1 MYMIT
6 IAKGQ
11 TTPIYITPKENIS
24 NPAYYVGIFFT
35 NRITQDVVSF
45 MFNDISTTER
55 YMKMSLIVNTYFA
68 DAENGFWEYN
78 CYETPTNNINS
89 IDTENTDPIE
99 TGLMYLNPASE
110 FEPTKYSGQSNTFV
124 TYNG

>member
-1 MYMIT
+1 MIT
-6 IAKGQ
+6 ISKGQ
-11 TTPIYITPKENIS
+11 TIPIYITAKENIS

-35 NRITQDVVSF
+35 NRITQEVVSF
-45 MFNDISTTER
+45 MFNDISTTDR
-55 YMKMSLIVNTYFA
+55 YMKMSLVVNTYFA
-68 DAENGFWEYN
+68 DSETGFWTYK

-89 IDTENTDPIE
+89 IDTDNTIPIE
-99 TGLMYLNPASE
+99 TGLMYLSAASE

>member
-1 MYMIT
+1 MIT

-11 TTPIYITPKENIS
+11 TIPIYITAKENIS

-45 MFNDISTTER
+45 MFNNISTTDR
-55 YMKMSLIVNTYFA
+55 YMKMSLVVNTYFA
-68 DAENGFWEYN
+68 NAETGFWEYK
-78 CYETPTNNINS
+78 CYESISNNING
-89 IDTENTDPIE
+89 IDTENVVPIE
-99 TGLMYLNPASE
+99 TGLMYLSGVSE

>member
-1 MYMIT
+1 MIT

-11 TTPIYITPKENIS
+11 TIPIYITAKENIS

-35 NRITQDVVSF
+35 NRITQEVVSF

-55 YMKMSLIVNTYFA
+55 YMKMSLVVNTYFA
-68 DAENGFWEYN
+68 NAELGFWNYK
-78 CYETPTNNINS
+78 CYETPTNNINT
-89 IDTENTDPIE
+89 IDTESVPIE
-99 TGLMYLNPASE
+99 SGLMYLSGESE

>member
-1 MYMIT
+1 MT
-6 IAKGQ
+6 N
-11 TTPIYITPKENIS
+11 T
-24 NPAYYVGIFFT
+24 AYFVGIFFT

-55 YMKMSLIVNTYFA
+55 YMKMSLVVNTYFA
-68 DAENGFWEYN
+68 DAETGFWEYK
-78 CYETPTNNINS
+78 CYQTPTNDINS
-89 IDTENTDPIE
+89 IDTDSVPVEI
-99 TGLMYLNPASE
+99 GLMYLNAASE